1 MAGNNNFHA
10 NLPVFDGKNWDRWV
24 KQMKVIFNVQEVY
37 EQVNAAITP
46 LPENANE
53 EQRTT
58 FREAKKKDNKALFLI
73 HQCVDSKVFEK
84 IADAETFKDAWDI
97 LQKSYGGDAKVK
109 KVKLQA
115 LKRQYEL
122 LQMKNDES
130 VADYFTRLVTLTN
143 QMKNCG
149 GNLDEQETVEK
160 VLRTLTSKF
169 EHIVVTIEETKD
181 LSEIKIEDLQSTLEA
196 HELKHGE
203 RSHGKED
210 EQALFSK
217 FKKYQS
223 EKKKWQ
229 NKKDSKKSKENAET
243 VPESSSGG
251 GGKQKDKSKKKD
263 KSKIQCY
270 NCDKYGHYANECKNP
285 KKKKGQ
291 DNEEE
296 AKVAHDSSGSD
307 DETSFMVTI
316 ADEAADS
323 MVWYFDS
330 GCSNHMTGN
339 RSILT
344 DFDECL
350 NTKIRLANSDSIK
363 AEGMGNVVIQRS
375 NGKKAVIEKVLYVPG
390 MKCNL
395 MSIGQLISKGFKI
408 VIEDETLQLFDSKKR
423 LIFKTAQSK
432 NRIYKTQIKAIEAT
446 CLSATAEEKDSDLWH
461 KRYGHLNFKSLS
473 MLNSK
478 CMVLGLPSVITPV
491 DTCTICLLGKHHRS
505 SFKSHLP
512 MRSRDVLN
520 VVHSDICGPFD
531 VLSTGGNKYFM
542 TFVDEYSRMIW
553 LYHIKAK
560 SDAFEVFKKFKTLV
574 EKQSDKSLKVLRTDG
589 GGEYTSTEFE
599 NYCKEQG
606 IIHEVTA
613 PYTPQHNGLAE
624 RRNRSILDMARSMVK
639 QKNLPKRFWGEAVA
653 TAVYILNRSPTKK
666 LKDKVPEEVW
676 SKSKPSVSH
685 LKVFGSLCYKHVP
698 DAKRK
703 KLEDKSVPMI
713 FVGYHRT
720 GAYRLYNPTSD
731 KVEISR
737 DVKVL
742 ENESWDW
749 GQKLSSK
756 KTCAVDLG
764 GEASTANDTPTFVN
778 QHQGNVSD
786 EDMHTS
792 SDDEDTNVPPRPQ
805 RNIQLPRRLVDCEIV
820 SDNAVDNEG
829 EIVHYAMLADT
840 EPLDTKAA
848 LKSKVWMEAMID
860 ELKSI
865 EKNKTWDLCELPSDK
880 KAIGVKWVYKVKQN
894 PEGKVIKY
902 KARLVA
908 KGFLQ
913 KQGLDYDEVFSPV
926 ARHETIRLVIALA
939 CSRRWPLFHL
949 DVKSAFLNGPL
960 EEDVYVKQPPGFELK
975 GKEDKVLKLNK
986 ALYGLKQAPRAW
998 NKRIDQFFVMQGFR
1012 KCSVEYGVYVKCSD
1026 DKHML
1031 IICLYVDDLLVTGSS
1046 SIEIENFK
1054 SQMKCEFEMT
1064 DLGKLTYFLGMELLE
1079 TPKGMILHQ
1088 AKYATEI
1095 LRKFEMLDCNS
1106 SVTPADTR
1114 AKIEEDTSSD
1124 AVDSTM
1130 FRQLIGSLRYLCQTR
1145 PDISYAVG
1153 YVSRFMSK
1161 PLKCHLLAAKR
1172 ILRYINGTIHY
1183 GVVFPYSKD
1192 NGKLELSGFSDAD
1205 WCGDKVDRRSTSG
1218 YLFKFQNAPV
1228 SWCSKK
1234 QSVIALSSCEA
1245 EYVAGS
1251 LAACQANWLQSLL
1264 SEMNIIA
1271 DTTVV
1276 LKIDNKSAIN
1286 LAKNPVSHGKS
1297 KHIETRFHFLR
1308 DQVTKGKLKLEY
1320 CSTDNQQA
1328 DILTKAVKRDQFLKL
1343 RREMGVVSFDSLN

>member
-10 NLPVFDGKNWDRWV
+10 NLPVF
-24 KQMKVIFNVQEVY
+24 
-37 EQVNAAITP
+37 
-46 LPENANE
+46 
-53 EQRTT
+53 
-58 FREAKKKDNKALFLI
+58 
-73 HQCVDSKVFEK
+73 EK
-84 IADAETFKDAWDI
+84 IADAETSKDAWDI

-143 QMKNCG
+143 QMKNFG
-149 GNLDEQETVEK
+149 GNLGEQETVEK
-160 VLRTLTSKF
+160 
-169 EHIVVTIEETKD
+169 
-181 LSEIKIEDLQSTLEA
+181 
-196 HELKHGE
+196 HGE
-203 RSHGKED
+203 RSHVKED

-229 NKKDSKKSKENAET
+229 NKKDSKKGKDNAET
-243 VPESSSGG
+243 LPESSSGG
-251 GGKQKDKSKKKD
+251 GGKQKDKPKKKD
-263 KSKIQCY
+263 RSKIQCY
-270 NCDKYGHYANECKNP
+270 NCDKYRHYANECKNP

-296 AKVAHDSSGSD
+296 VKVADDSSGSD

-316 ADEAADS
+316 ADETADS

-344 DFDECL
+344 DFDEYL

-446 CLSATAEEKDSDLWH
+446 CLSATSEDKDSDLWH

-491 DTCTICLLGKHHRS
+491 DTCTTCLLVKHHRS

-512 MRSRDVLN
+512 MRSSDVLN

-560 SDAFEVFKKFKTLV
+560 SDALEVFKRFKTLV
-574 EKQSDKSLKVLRTDG
+574 EKQSDKSLKILRTDG

-599 NYCKEQG
+599 NFCKDQG
-606 IIHEVTA
+606 IIHE
-613 PYTPQHNGLAE
+613 
-624 RRNRSILDMARSMVK
+624 
-639 QKNLPKRFWGEAVA
+639 KNLPKRFWGEAVA

-685 LKVFGSLCYKHVP
+685 LKVFGYLCYKHVP

-720 GAYRLYNPTSD
+720 GAYRL
-731 KVEISR
+731 
-737 DVKVL
+737 
-742 ENESWDW
+742 
-749 GQKLSSK
+749 
-756 KTCAVDLG
+756 
-764 GEASTANDTPTFVN
+764 
-778 QHQGNVSD
+778 
-786 EDMHTS
+786 
-792 SDDEDTNVPPRPQ
+792 
-805 RNIQLPRRLVDCEIV
+805 
-820 SDNAVDNEG
+820 
-829 EIVHYAMLADT
+829 
-840 EPLDTKAA
+840 
-848 LKSKVWMEAMID
+848 
-860 ELKSI
+860 
-865 EKNKTWDLCELPSDK
+865 
-880 KAIGVKWVYKVKQN
+880 
-894 PEGKVIKY
+894 
-902 KARLVA
+902 LVA

-939 CSRRWPLFHL
+939 CSRKWPLFHL

-960 EEDVYVKQPPGFELK
+960 EEDVYVKQSPGFELK
-975 GKEDKVLKLNK
+975 GKERKVLKLNK

-1012 KCSVEYGVYVKCSD
+1012 KCSVEYGVYVKSSD

-1031 IICLYVDDLLVTGSS
+1031 IICLYVDDMLVTGSS

-1079 TPKGMILHQ
+1079 IPKGMILHQ

-1114 AKIEEDTSSD
+1114 AKIEEDTSGD

-1161 PLKCHLLAAKR
+1161 PLKSHLLTAKR

-1183 GVVFPYSKD
+1183 
-1192 NGKLELSGFSDAD
+1192 
-1205 WCGDKVDRRSTSG
+1205 DRRSTSG

-1245 EYVAGS
+1245 KYVAGS

-1271 DTTVV
+1271 DITVV
-1276 LKIDNKSAIN
+1276 LMIDNKSAIN

>member
-1 MAGNNNFHA
+1 
-10 NLPVFDGKNWDRWV
+10 
-24 KQMKVIFNVQEVY
+24 
-37 EQVNAAITP
+37 
-46 LPENANE
+46 
-53 EQRTT
+53 
-58 FREAKKKDNKALFLI
+58 
-73 HQCVDSKVFEK
+73 
-84 IADAETFKDAWDI
+84 
-97 LQKSYGGDAKVK
+97 
-109 KVKLQA
+109 
-115 LKRQYEL
+115 
-122 LQMKNDES
+122 
-130 VADYFTRLVTLTN
+130 
-143 QMKNCG
+143 
-149 GNLDEQETVEK
+149 
-160 VLRTLTSKF
+160 
-169 EHIVVTIEETKD
+169 
-181 LSEIKIEDLQSTLEA
+181 
-196 HELKHGE
+196 
-203 RSHGKED
+203 
-210 EQALFSK
+210 
-217 FKKYQS
+217 
-223 EKKKWQ
+223 
-229 NKKDSKKSKENAET
+229 
-243 VPESSSGG
+243 
-251 GGKQKDKSKKKD
+251 
-263 KSKIQCY
+263 
-270 NCDKYGHYANECKNP
+270 
-285 KKKKGQ
+285 
-291 DNEEE
+291 
-296 AKVAHDSSGSD
+296 
-307 DETSFMVTI
+307 
-316 ADEAADS
+316 
-323 MVWYFDS
+323 
-330 GCSNHMTGN
+330 
-339 RSILT
+339 
-344 DFDECL
+344 
-350 NTKIRLANSDSIK
+350 
-363 AEGMGNVVIQRS
+363 
-375 NGKKAVIEKVLYVPG
+375 
-390 MKCNL
+390 
-395 MSIGQLISKGFKI
+395 
-408 VIEDETLQLFDSKKR
+408 
-423 LIFKTAQSK
+423 
-432 NRIYKTQIKAIEAT
+432 
-446 CLSATAEEKDSDLWH
+446 
-461 KRYGHLNFKSLS
+461 
-473 MLNSK
+473 
-478 CMVLGLPSVITPV
+478 
-491 DTCTICLLGKHHRS
+491 
-505 SFKSHLP
+505 
-512 MRSRDVLN
+512 
-520 VVHSDICGPFD
+520 
-531 VLSTGGNKYFM
+531 
-542 TFVDEYSRMIW
+542 
-553 LYHIKAK
+553 
-560 SDAFEVFKKFKTLV
+560 
-574 EKQSDKSLKVLRTDG
+574 
-589 GGEYTSTEFE
+589 
-599 NYCKEQG
+599 
-606 IIHEVTA
+606 
-613 PYTPQHNGLAE
+613 
-624 RRNRSILDMARSMVK
+624 
-639 QKNLPKRFWGEAVA
+639 
-653 TAVYILNRSPTKK
+653 
-666 LKDKVPEEVW
+666 
-676 SKSKPSVSH
+676 
-685 LKVFGSLCYKHVP
+685 
-698 DAKRK
+698 
-703 KLEDKSVPMI
+703 
-713 FVGYHRT
+713 
-720 GAYRLYNPTSD
+720 
-731 KVEISR
+731 
-737 DVKVL
+737 
-742 ENESWDW
+742 
-749 GQKLSSK
+749 
-756 KTCAVDLG
+756 
-764 GEASTANDTPTFVN
+764 
-778 QHQGNVSD
+778 
-786 EDMHTS
+786 
-792 SDDEDTNVPPRPQ
+792 
-805 RNIQLPRRLVDCEIV
+805 
-820 SDNAVDNEG
+820 
-829 EIVHYAMLADT
+829 MLADT

-926 ARHETIRLVIALA
+926 ARHETIRLMIALA

-975 GKEDKVLKLNK
+975 GKESKVLKLNK

-998 NKRIDQFFVMQGFR
+998 NKKIDQFFVMQGFR

-1079 TPKGMILHQ
+1079 TPKGMILQQ

-1114 AKIEEDTSSD
+1114 AKIEEDTGSD

-1161 PLKCHLLAAKR
+1161 PLKCHLLTAKR

-1192 NGKLELSGFSDAD
+1192 NGKFELSGFSDAD

-1251 LAACQANWLQSLL
+1251 LAACQANWQQSLL

-1328 DILTKAVKRDQFLKL
+1328 DILTKAVKRDKFLKL